1 MRYIV
6 YQLSHNWR
14 LNCATVWVC
23 HTAPGK
29 YMASRN
35 SPRGVRPNGPRIKE
49 LRKRAGFSQRDFAAR
64 FAITARTLQRA
75 ESGERVLPE
84 MLNSIAAGLKVA
96 SSELDLEP
104 MESSTGSTRFEPHY
118 EQVRLPRTA
127 TARQITAVLAQ
138 VQQLTFEYD
147 IDPDEETAEDVAA
160 AMEIMERLV
169 GKSGANELE
178 PSAHV
183 RLLGRLNSLLG
194 RLEQQNI
201 RVFTGSYWEPTVTIE
216 DEPTLDRPTQY
227 CRVETVCRGI
237 MLIGQVDAR
246 YLTRRVIR
254 EYTDEKIDASIDEL
268 RNSGWEVDDRRT
280 PS

>member
-1 MRYIV
+1 MRYVV

-29 YMASRN
+29 YMASRD
-35 SPRGVRPNGPRIKE
+35 SLRGVCPNGPRIKE

-96 SSELDLEP
+96 SSELDIES
-104 MESSTGSTRFEPHY
+104 MESSTGSTWFEPHY

-127 TARQITAVLAQ
+127 TARQIAAVLAQ

-147 IDPDEETAEDVAA
+147 IDPDEKTAEDVAA

-169 GKSGANELE
+169 GKSG
-178 PSAHV
+178 
-183 RLLGRLNSLLG
+183 
-194 RLEQQNI
+194 
-201 RVFTGSYWEPTVTIE
+201 
-216 DEPTLDRPTQY
+216 
-227 CRVETVCRGI
+227 
-237 MLIGQVDAR
+237 
-246 YLTRRVIR
+246 
-254 EYTDEKIDASIDEL
+254 
-268 RNSGWEVDDRRT
+268 
-280 PS
+280 